1 MSYFRNYR
9 RPRYYRRRHSPNPWN
24 AFIFLGVLAVLGIL
38 GNIQSVFTSPFF
50 YILLA
55 IGIFLFVVMIR
66 KARRTTEGQFGE
78 RDIGE
83 INSER
88 HRRKCYMGGLS
99 AGEWEVANL
108 LSRELSYKDYFLF
121 NNLILPSENNKST
134 QIDHVVVSKF
144 GIFVIES
151 KDYQGWIF
159 GDKNQPSWTQSLPGG
174 KNKFQFQNP
183 IHQNYAHIMALK
195 ALLPAVGEKLYGIV
209 VFSNKSEFKTAMPE
223 NVINFS
229 GLIGYIRKYN
239 QEVISDNDL
248 QLTIGRLSYL
258 CQTVD
263 ISAVEHIA
271 NLHANHG

>member
-1 MSYFRNYR
+1 
-9 RPRYYRRRHSPNPWN
+9 
-24 AFIFLGVLAVLGIL
+24 
-38 GNIQSVFTSPFF
+38 
-50 YILLA
+50 
-55 IGIFLFVVMIR
+55 
-66 KARRTTEGQFGE
+66 
-78 RDIGE
+78 
-83 INSER
+83 
-88 HRRKCYMGGLS
+88 
-99 AGEWEVANL
+99 
-108 LSRELSYKDYFLF
+108 
-121 NNLILPSENNKST
+121 
-134 QIDHVVVSKF
+134 
-144 GIFVIES
+144 
-151 KDYQGWIF
+151 
-159 GDKNQPSWTQSLPGG
+159 
-174 KNKFQFQNP
+174 
-183 IHQNYAHIMALK
+183 MALK